1 MGEITVKET
10 KKEHYVPQCYLE
22 RWKNSKG
29 YVAVYDKKL
38 KMSRGNNIKDIACER
53 YYYDIDYRE
62 LSAQKLVLL
71 RELGIE
77 PTKDEQFVEHFLYSV
92 KSVNI
97 TILNKT
103 HMSRIVYTNTV

>member
-1 MGEITVKET
+1 MGQSTVKET

-62 LSAQKLVLL
+62 LSAQKLALL

-77 PTKDEQFVEHFLYSV
+77 PTKDDVVRQIKIIFHRQ
-92 KSVNI
+92 I
-97 TILNKT
+97 ILSCFKGFA
-103 HMSRIVYTNTV
+103 